1 MGSKIRFGQMC
12 ETRGWRVIHKVF
24 ERRGFRSRK
33 TNADAQFEQ
42 IDVEVGPWPPDCG
55 ALSYGLFLSEVF

>member
-1 MGSKIRFGQMC
+1 MC

-42 IDVEVGPWPPDCG
+42 IDVEVGPWPSDCG